1 MILGGLSMRYHVRTA
16 LEFVTK
22 SLIREAT
29 CRSTK
34 NASEKP
40 LLLFDTCEEK
50 HVVDKWDYPWW
61 YPEKAGFPTKPGGFP
76 VQNHLLGW
84 CLASCAYIF
93 QWAFANTSAVSGQA
107 GKKSNPRDCHRHH
120 AAHAVGLRWTLS
132 TTTTRLEHGR
142 VASAICHSRR
152 SPVDLLHLQWKP
164 HEIRIRCHRFARK
177 SNNE

>member
-1 MILGGLSMRYHVRTA
+1 MRYHVRTA

-22 SLIREAT
+22 SLLHKAR

-40 LLLFDTCEEK
+40 LLLFDACKEK
-50 HVVDKWDYPWW
+50 HVVAKWDYPWW
-61 YPEKAGFPTKPGGFP
+61 YSEKGSGFPAKPWFP

-93 QWAFANTSAVSGQA
+93 QRTFANTSDVSGQA
-107 GKKSNPRDCHRHH
+107 GKPIQPQRLPSPPCS
-120 AAHAVGLRWTLS
+120 ACRWTLS
-132 TTTTRLEHGR
+132 TTFTTRLEHGR
-142 VASAICHSRR
+142 VASAICHSHR
-152 SPVDLLHLQWKP
+152 SPVDLLHLRQQLKP
-164 HEIRIRCHRFARK
+164 NEIRIRCHRFARI